1 MKNWKLAPLALGLIA
16 FSAASGQAGAD
27 SMPQLSQDDLQERIA
42 ANRDAIQKFAST
54 LQGELMSAMQSGGPT
69 EAIQVCNER
78 APAIARDISAETG
91 IEIGRT
97 SLKLRNQ
104 DNAPDR
110 WERLT
115 LQGFEAQHTAG
126 TPATD
131 LPPRFG
137 VVESDDGDP
146 KFRFMAA
153 IPTGGACLTC
163 HGSDVSG
170 DVKHALER
178 LYPDDQAT
186 GFREGDVRGAF
197 TVTQEM

>member
-16 FSAASGQAGAD
+16 FTAGSGYASAD
-27 SMPQLSQDDLQERIA
+27 NTPQLSQDDLQERIA

-54 LQGELMSAMQSGGPT
+54 LQGELMSAMESGGPT

-115 LQGFEAQHTAG
+115 LQGFDAQHAAG
-126 TPATD
+126 TAAAD

-137 VVESDDGDP
+137 VVESDDGEP
-146 KFRFMAA
+146 QFRFMAA

-170 DVKHALER
+170 DVKNALER
-178 LYPDDQAT
+178 LYPEDQAT
-186 GFREGDVRGAF
+186 GFSEGDVRGAF

>member
-16 FSAASGQAGAD
+16 FTAGSGYASAD
-27 SMPQLSQDDLQERIA
+27 TMPQLSQDDLQERIA

-78 APAIARDISAETG
+78 APEIARDISAETG

-104 DNAPDR
+104 NNAPDR

-115 LQGFEAQHTAG
+115 LQGFEAQHAAG
-126 TPATD
+126 TPAAD

-137 VVESDDGDP
+137 VVEAEGGEP

-163 HGSDVSG
+163 HGSEVSG
-170 DVKHALER
+170 EVKHALER
-178 LYPDDQAT
+178 LYPEDQAT

>member
-16 FSAASGQAGAD
+16 FTAGSGYASAD
-27 SMPQLSQDDLQERIA
+27 TMPQLSQDDLQERIA

-78 APAIARDISAETG
+78 APEIARDISAETG

-104 DNAPDR
+104 NNAPDR

-115 LQGFEAQHTAG
+115 LQGFEAQHAAG
-126 TPATD
+126 TPAAD

-137 VVESDDGDP
+137 VVEAEDGEP
-146 KFRFMAA
+146 RFRFMAA

-163 HGSDVSG
+163 HGSEVSG

-178 LYPDDQAT
+178 LYPEDQAT